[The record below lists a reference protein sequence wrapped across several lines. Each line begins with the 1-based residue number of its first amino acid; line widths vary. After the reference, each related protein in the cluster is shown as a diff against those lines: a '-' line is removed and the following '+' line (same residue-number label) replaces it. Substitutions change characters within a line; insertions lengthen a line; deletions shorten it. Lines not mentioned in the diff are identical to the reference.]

1 LKKIL
6 IWAAVITV
14 FFITTFIGTGI
25 VNEDKLK
32 SDYYVLI
39 ADIGE
44 LFKDHAQKE
53 DYFYNRSYSRAEE
66 IAQLLEGR
74 VTDKGF
80 HLVVQ
85 SIFDEYNEFYV
96 YKPHYQEY
104 ISDTRNFSQKQKE
117 TNYYDTVRDTIL
129 NPALGLIPF
138 EALKIKKDKNRVV
151 ITGQD
156 VLVVFYDNR
165 EKFVEYHRYA
175 RFGFPPSD
183 YISFSLA
190 FIYENGKYLLDDF
203 IINPQAM

>member
-1 LKKIL
+1 MKKIL
-6 IWAAVITV
+6 IWAAVITL

-25 VNEDKLK
+25 VNEEKLK

-53 DYFYNRSYSRAEE
+53 DYFYNRSYSRSEE

-80 HLVVQ
+80 HLIVQ
-85 SIFDEYNEFYV
+85 SIFDEFNELYV
-96 YKPHYQEY
+96 YKPQYQEY

-138 EALKIKKDKNRVV
+138 EALKITKDKNRVV

-190 FIYENGKYLLDDF
+190 FIYDNGIYLLDDF